1 MLRLSG
7 KEIFDIAD
15 KAVRSYVLRVF
26 PGFFRDEDLE
36 QVVID
41 VATSVWQKS
50 DMYDETRA
58 QVFTWVSKIAKN
70 AVLDAVASEKRY
82 RSRFSTVVLRDYIN
96 DDGDAVGF
104 TPVASDETDA
114 QLIAKDTERVL
125 RESVSSGRDKRL
137 LDGLINGLD
146 SADLAAVEGVQPS
159 KIYTPVFRLRSK
171 LNSAA

>member
-70 AVLDAVASEKRY
+70 AVLDAVAAH
-82 RSRFSTVVLRDYIN
+82 I
-96 DDGDAVGF
+96 
-104 TPVASDETDA
+104 
-114 QLIAKDTERVL
+114 
-125 RESVSSGRDKRL
+125 
-137 LDGLINGLD
+137 
-146 SADLAAVEGVQPS
+146 DLAYD
-159 KIYTPVFRLRSK
+159 I
-171 LNSAA
+171 AAEDGRCARREIKEHLAAAFLGS